1 MQLTQGIHRAVQ
13 LHPDKIALE
22 CGDRAIGWATFADR
36 VARLAGAFRARG
48 VAPNDRVAM
57 LAGNSDRYVEFY
69 FATLW
74 SGGVLVPINTRW
86 SRAEMAA
93 CIDDCEPVLLI
104 ADGAHLTLAL
114 SLRDECKSVREVLL
128 ADVPSAAS
136 EQAHVADWESLIRN
150 GDPAADARRN
160 GQDLAALFY
169 TGGTTGRA
177 KGVMLSHANFMA
189 NSMMQ
194 IANLGLHETAV
205 HLHVS
210 PMFHV
215 AGGARLFSV
224 TVAGA
229 THAVLEAF
237 EPDAFL
243 AAIERFNVTVTVVV
257 PTVLNRLV
265 DHPNLQRY
273 DLSSLQLLSY
283 GASPMPEALLKRA
296 MQRLPGIAFLQSYGM
311 TELSPVATM
320 LMPRYH
326 TFEGPDAGY
335 TRSAGQAVFN
345 AEVAVVDAQDRSLP
359 TGEIGEIC
367 VRGPMVMQGYWRQ
380 PEQTAQALRGG
391 WMHTGDAGYIDARG
405 FVFLVDRVKDM
416 IVTGGENV
424 YSAEVENVIYQ
435 HPAVHE
441 CAVIG
446 VPSDAWGESVHA
458 IVVTKP
464 GLVATPDEI
473 IAFCR
478 ERIAHYKAPKS
489 CNVLDEDLPKSGAGK
504 ILKADL
510 RKPFWTHTT
519 RGIN

>member
-13 LHPDKIALE
+13 LHPDRAALVCDE
-22 CGDRAIGWATFADR
+22 RTVSWRDFADR
-36 VARLAGAFRARG
+36 VARLAGAFRALG
-48 VAPNDRVAM
+48 VSSGDRIAIVSN
-57 LAGNSDRYVEFY
+57 NSDRYVEFY

-74 SGGVLVPINTRW
+74 SGGVILPINTRA
-86 SRAEMAA
+86 SIHEMAA
-93 CIDDCEPVLLI
+93 CVDDAEPVLL
-104 ADGAHLTLAL
+104 ACDRAHLADARALQERCASVRGLVLAARDDGASIDDVLQWEELA
-114 SLRDECKSVREVLL
+114 CT
-128 ADVPSAAS
+128 SAP
-136 EQAHVADWESLIRN
+136 I
-150 GDPAADARRN
+150 ADARRN
-160 GQDLAALFY
+160 GNDLACLFY

-177 KGVMLSHANFMA
+177 KGVMLSHDNLMA
-189 NSMMQ
+189 NSMMH
-194 IANLGLHETAV
+194 IANLDLRDGAV

-224 TVAGA
+224 TAAGA
-229 THAVLEAF
+229 THAVIGAF
-237 EPDAFL
+237 DPDAFL
-243 AAIERFNVTVTVVV
+243 AAIERFKVTVTVVV

-265 DHPNLQRY
+265 AHPDLDRY
-273 DLSSLQLLSY
+273 DLSSLRLLSY

-296 MQRLPGIAFLQSYGM
+296 LERFKGIAFLQSYGM

-320 LMPRYH
+320 LLPRYH
-326 TFEGPDAGY
+326 TFDGPDAGY

-345 AEVAVVDAQDRSLP
+345 ADVVAMDEHDAPVP
-359 TGEIGEIC
+359 TGTIGEIC

-380 PEQTAQALRGG
+380 PELTAQTIRDG
-391 WMHTGDAGYIDARG
+391 WMHTGDAGYVDERG

-446 VPSDAWGESVHA
+446 VPSDAWGEAVHA
-458 IVVTKP
+458 IVVPKP
-464 GLVATPDEI
+464 NMTVDGAEM

-478 ERIAHYKAPKS
+478 DRIAHYKAPKT
-489 CNVLDEDLPKSGAGK
+489 CDVRTQELPKSGAGK
-504 ILKADL
+504 IMKAEL
-510 RKPFWTHTT
+510 RKPFWKNAT

>member
-13 LHPDKIALE
+13 LHPDKVALV
-22 CGDRAIGWATFADR
+22 CGDRSVAWAVFADR
-36 VARLAGAFRARG
+36 VARLAAAFRARG
-48 VAPNDRVAM
+48 VVPGDRVAM
-57 LAGNSDRYVEFY
+57 LANNSDRYVEFY

-74 SGGVLVPINTRW
+74 AGGVLVPINTRW
-86 SRAEMAA
+86 SPNEMAA
-93 CIDDCEPVLLI
+93 CIDDCEPVLLLC
-104 ADGAHLTLAL
+104 DAL
-114 SLRDECKSVREVLL
+114 HFAAAQELSRRCASVRELLL
-128 ADVPSAAS
+128 ADAPNGSG
-136 EQAHVADWESLIRN
+136 VADWESLIRDN
-150 GDPAADARRN
+150 EPVADSRRD
-160 GQDLAALFY
+160 GSDLACLFY

-177 KGVMLSHANFMA
+177 KGVMLSHDNFMA
-189 NSMMQ
+189 NSMMH
-194 IANLGLHETAV
+194 IANLGLHEAAV

-224 TVAGA
+224 TAAGA

-237 EPDAFL
+237 DPGAFL
-243 AAIERFNVTVTVVV
+243 SAIERFKVTVTVVV

-265 DHPNLQRY
+265 DHPDLARY

-335 TRSAGQAVFN
+335 TRSAGQAVYN
-345 AEVAVVDAQDRSLP
+345 ADVAIFDAEDRPLP
-359 TGEIGEIC
+359 TGSIGEIC

-380 PEQTAQALRGG
+380 PELTAEALRGG

-435 HPAVHE
+435 HAAVHE
-441 CAVIG
+441 CAVVG
-446 VPSDAWGESVHA
+446 VPSEAWGEAVHA

-464 GLVATPDEI
+464 GLNVESEEI
-473 IAFCR
+473 IEFCR
-478 ERIAHYKAPKS
+478 ARIAHYKAPKT
-489 CNVLDEDLPKSGAGK
+489 CEVRRDELPKSGAGK

-510 RKPFWTHTT
+510 RKPFWTNAT